1 MDEMMDINK
10 DEIRRHLRESDRE
23 NRAALPAFADAL
35 DHALDP
41 DNRVAAADKA
51 ALLGLPDR
59 RGFLKIGGMS
69 VALSALA
76 VACVYPDKEKT
87 QLANT
92 GSFAPAPSTSVPEN
106 PGSAL
111 VDATLVL
118 TAISIERLAIDTYE
132 AALKAGWLD
141 LAILKEVA
149 TYFHDQ
155 HRDHAGVLESFAR
168 QLGQDGAAVKA
179 NEFLKKEVVD
189 VAVDAISKEQG
200 SKAQAQTDTLKLAMS
215 LEDAAAQTYAKAG
228 GILTTKVMRQ
238 GIMSIGSIEAKHV
251 SLFASVLQQQIVPF
265 SFEHTNGAAP
275 EDSYVKPNQATIPT
289 TTAETPSPTTSAAS
303 RPSGSGLGGVGLGG
317 SAGTTVGTTR

>member
-10 DEIRRHLRESDRE
+10 DEIRRHLRQSDRD

-41 DNRVAAADKA
+41 GNDVAAADKA

-92 GSFAPAPSTSVPEN
+92 GSFAPAPATSVPDN

-111 VDATLVL
+111 IDATLVL
-118 TAISIERLAIDTYE
+118 TAISIERLAIDTYD
-132 AALKAGWLD
+132 AALAPTAGWLD
-141 LAILKEVA
+141 LPILQEVA
-149 TYFHDQ
+149 AYFRDQ

-189 VAVDAISKEQG
+189 VAVDAITKEKG

-228 GILTTKVMRQ
+228 GLLTTKVMRQ

-251 SLFASVLQQQIVPF
+251 SLLASVLEQQIVPF

-275 EDSYVKPNQATIPT
+275 EDSYVKPNEASIPT
-289 TTAETPSPTTSAAS
+289 TTAETKSTAAPQS
-303 RPSGSGLGGVGLGG
+303 SGNGRGLGG
-317 SAGTTVGTTR
+317 SAGTTVGTAR